1 MVAGFPQTKSPLR
14 GLFEV
19 FAGLAAK
26 RKPQGLAAL
35 VEPRLATSYLAETGC
50 MNCKPISWT
59 GSLWGD
65 LAGILMRA
73 GSALDHLRPTRA
85 LMAPTRLLVPLPT
98 ALSGRVR
105 TVTSPL
111 TLVRQLR
118 R

>member
-1 MVAGFPQTKSPLR
+1 MVVGFPQAKSPLR
-14 GLFEV
+14 GLL
-19 FAGLAAK
+19 GSL
-26 RKPQGLAAL
+26 
-35 VEPRLATSYLAETGC
+35 LAETGC
-50 MNCKPISWT
+50 LDCPPISWAVSFP
-59 GSLWGD
+59 GEQPGGD
-65 LAGILMRA
+65 LVGILLRA
-73 GSALDHLRPTRA
+73 GAGLDHLRPTRA

>member
-1 MVAGFPQTKSPLR
+1 MEQRLVNSQ
-14 GLFEV
+14 
-19 FAGLAAK
+19 LAQPACNN
-26 RKPQGLAAL
+26 RSIYQPAQPPG
-35 VEPRLATSYLAETGC
+35 PRRAVL
-50 MNCKPISWT
+50 P
-59 GSLWGD
+59 GSGWR
-65 LAGILMRA
+65 RA
-73 GSALDHLRPTRA
+73 ALDHLRPTRA